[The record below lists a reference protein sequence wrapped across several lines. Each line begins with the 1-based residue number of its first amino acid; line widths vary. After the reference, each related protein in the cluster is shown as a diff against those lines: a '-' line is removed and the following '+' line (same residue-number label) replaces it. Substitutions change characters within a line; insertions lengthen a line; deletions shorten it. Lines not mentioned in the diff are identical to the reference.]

1 VARTVTDA
9 CLLRTGSPGHTSS
22 FEQPI
27 WGRIDGD
34 WTSGSRDRPL
44 SPTRVGAADDGY
56 GLAGARGETWQLVAA
71 HHHAPWHESYRGISA
86 ALEVRDS
93 RARSPKAR
101 HTSLAV
107 AVAVGFATG
116 DGMQSVVA
124 PKAVSA
130 KYSGVSESPL
140 IAVFCSRT
148 QAVAD
153 INTCFFGLIQG
164 IFDVRSPRGCV
175 SVQIPRGGT
184 SHGS

>member
-1 VARTVTDA
+1 MARAVTDA
-9 CLLRTGSPGHTSS
+9 HGSPGPTSS
-22 FEQPI
+22 FEQPT
-27 WGRIDGD
+27 WGRIGGD
-34 WTSGSRDRPL
+34 WTSGRRDRPL
-44 SPTRVGAADDGY
+44 SPTRVGAADDGH

-130 KYSGVSESPL
+130 KYSGVSKPPV

-153 INTCFFGLIQG
+153 INTCFFGLIRG